1 MIGIRPL
8 FATPCYGGLVTW
20 QYATAMVNLAE
31 TFRAAEI
38 PFRTYMLG
46 GEALVDRARN
56 DCVAEFFASDCS
68 HLFFVDADI
77 VFEPQD
83 VLDTLTAGL
92 DFVIGPYRKKSAVEE
107 WAVSLLEGGTALAR
121 RHPGSLAIRY
131 VACAEGGAGFLCLSR
146 RAVERLADGV
156 EVYEG
161 SRNGQPRKCHDVFRS
176 VVDGG
181 VRIGEDQYL
190 CRRWRALGGTV
201 WCAVDVKLAH
211 VGTGGVFEGDYARFI
226 QLRLR
231 DEGPVGAP

>member
-1 MIGIRPL
+1 MSRIEPL

-20 QYATAMVNLAE
+20 QYATAMVDLAE
-31 TFRAAEI
+31 SLRASTT

-46 GEALVDRARN
+46 GDSLVDRARN
-56 DCVAEFFASDCS
+56 DCVAEFLGGDCS
-68 HLFFVDADI
+68 HLFFVDSDI
-77 VFEPQD
+77 AFVPQD

-92 DFVIGPYRKKSAVEE
+92 DFVLGPYRKKSEVEK
-107 WAVSLLEGGTALAR
+107 WTTTLLVDAGEALVR
-121 RHPGSLAIRY
+121 FHPGSRSIRY

-146 RAVERLADGV
+146 EAVVKLVAGV
-156 EVYEG
+156 ETYGGE
-161 SRNGQPRKCHDVFRS
+161 RNGQPRRCPDLFRS

-201 WCAVDVKLAH
+201 WCAVDAKLAH

-226 QLRLR
+226 QLRLN
-231 DEGPVGAP
+231 DDSGAR